1 MMELRERVYDIDD
14 LWALYHQP
22 ENEGKRF
29 ELIDGVLNEMSA
41 PGGEHGEFALN
52 LGSYIR
58 AFAREHDLGRATVGT
73 GYHPPDDRRTLLA
86 PDVAFI
92 SYGRAPNPFPK
103 KLVPVMPDIAV
114 EIRSPSNTLA
124 DLRDKAQLYLDL
136 GASLVWLVLPDN
148 QSVEVCRL
156 AESGEMK
163 RDVIAPD
170 ASLSGEAV
178 LPGFTLEAR
187 LIFD

>member
-1 MMELRERVYDIDD
+1 MELRERVYNIDD

-29 ELIDGVLNEMSA
+29 ELIDGVLMEMSA

-58 AFAREHDLGRATVGT
+58 AFAREHGLGRTTVGT
-73 GYHPPDDRRTLLA
+73 GYHPPDDRRTLLV

-92 SYGRAPNPFPK
+92 SHARAPKPFPK

-124 DLRDKAQLYLDL
+124 ELRDKARLYLDL
-136 GASLVWLVLPDN
+136 GTSLVWLVLPDD
-148 QSVEVCRL
+148 QSVEVCRHNETSEL
-156 AESGEMK
+156 TSAVLGSGD
-163 RDVIAPD
+163 R
-170 ASLSGEAV
+170 LSGEDI
-178 LPGFTLEAR
+178 LPGLMLNVR
-187 LIFD
+187 RIFE

>member
-1 MMELRERVYDIDD
+1 MELREQVYDIDD

-22 ENEGKRF
+22 ENEGLRF
-29 ELIDGVLNEMSA
+29 ELIDGVLFEMSA
-41 PGGEHGEFALN
+41 PGGDHGEYALN

-58 AFAREHDLGRATVGT
+58 AFGREHGLGRATVGT
-73 GYHPPDDRRTLLA
+73 GYHPHDDRRTLLV

-92 SYGRAPNPFPK
+92 SHTRAPKPFPK

-124 DLRDKAQLYLDL
+124 ELRSKARLYLEL
-136 GASLVWLVLPDN
+136 GTTLVWLVLPDD

-156 AESGEMK
+156 AQSGKME
-163 RDVIAPD
+163 REVFGQNET
-170 ASLSGEAV
+170 LSGDAV
-178 LPGFTLEAR
+178 LPGFTLRVR
-187 LIFD
+187 LIFE